1 MTLEQD
7 KESQQCKPMV
17 TLTGTA
23 KEGAVG
29 PLIGLVDIGANESA
43 YIFRV
48 ALPGVGSNKSSLK
61 CNIQLDG
68 RVHIE
73 GVTSESHFIKTSSK
87 MFEMKSQ
94 QLCPPGPFTVSFNLP
109 GPVDPR
115 LSSLS
120 FKSDGILE
128 AVVLKF
134 RIPCLSPEGRF
145 QKWYDCWLPS

>member
-48 ALPGVGSNKSSLK
+48 ALPGVGSNKSKFSDK
-61 CNIQLDG
+61 
-68 RVHIE
+68 
-73 GVTSESHFIKTSSK
+73 FIFLHAKYGEK
-87 MFEMKSQ
+87 GF
-94 QLCPPGPFTVSFNLP
+94 
-109 GPVDPR
+109 
-115 LSSLS
+115 LS
-120 FKSDGILE
+120 
-128 AVVLKF
+128 
-134 RIPCLSPEGRF
+134 
-145 QKWYDCWLPS
+145 WH